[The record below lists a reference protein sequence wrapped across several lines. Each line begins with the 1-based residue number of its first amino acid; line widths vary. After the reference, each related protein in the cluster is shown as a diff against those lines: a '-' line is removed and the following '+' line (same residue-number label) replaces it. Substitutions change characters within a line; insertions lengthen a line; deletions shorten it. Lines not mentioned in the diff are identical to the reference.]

1 VTDITKIEGHLKTV
15 EGNRETI
22 TWILEQQGQ
31 LRTELLAFYK
41 KDIKE
46 IDAALQSIGL
56 GEDGPKFH
64 QKLLEEVRTAFM
76 SQWQRSYDLVCPA
89 GALGQTENTAG

>member
-1 VTDITKIEGHLKTV
+1 MTNTTNIEGHLKIV

-46 IDAALQSIGL
+46 VDAALQSINL
-56 GEDGPKFH
+56 GEERSQFH
-64 QKLLEEVRTAFM
+64 QKLLEDVRNVFM

-89 GALGQTENTAG
+89 DALSPAPTTAG